1 MKTQEMRGKDGDRDR
16 GGTVWCPPASHLSPW
31 KRGLSL
37 SPSYKSNETIWA
49 FSLSL
54 SLKFLRPN
62 LQCDWSPVTDRTNI
76 RPTVISFFL
85 SFFGW
90 WLMVALS
97 FIFSYNTGIK
107 VNCTE
112 E

>member
-1 MKTQEMRGKDGDRDR
+1 MATETGEGPCGVHLRLIYHRGNG
-16 GGTVWCPPASHLSPW
+16 VSLFPPLTKATRLSGPF
-31 KRGLSL
+31 L
-37 SPSYKSNETIWA
+37 
-49 FSLSL
+49 SLSL